1 MCSSNAV
8 HYIGFTLGGGYAH
21 FELDKASFV
30 LGNEL
35 WEEHFESFLFTKE
48 FTLDIREE
56 RKCRLYGNVCD
67 QQLHPQSPTWFC
79 RRWDCAREIYK
90 PGTGKLYS
98 SARIRINI

>member
-21 FELDKASFV
+21 FELSFV

-48 FTLDIREE
+48 FTLG
-56 RKCRLYGNVCD
+56 RKENVGYMAMCVTNNFILGL
-67 QQLHPQSPTWFC
+67 Q
-79 RRWDCAREIYK
+79 
-90 PGTGKLYS
+90 PGFAEGGIVPGRFISLAQVSCILVHVYV
-98 SARIRINI
+98 